1 MAAGERRPLP
11 FRLVPVLWKYALGVL
26 VACLVASM
34 VIAIVKLSTT
44 PEYVFAPDLQGWRG
58 LELPR

>member
-1 MAAGERRPLP
+1 M
-11 FRLVPVLWKYALGVL
+11 PVLWKYALGVL

>member
-1 MAAGERRPLP
+1 VAAVRRPLR
-11 FRLVPVLWKYALGVL
+11 FGFVPVLWKYALGVL

-44 PEYVFAPDLQGWRG
+44 PEYVFDPSLQGWRG